1 MQEMWLWFLGQED
14 SLEEGMATHSSI
26 LAWRITLTE
35 EPVGLQSIE
44 LCRVRF
50 GWSNWGH
57 MHSCSY
63 SLFLL
68 LHRITVTFGA
78 AMWLTKRFPFPA
90 SLEARFAC
98 VYGIVN
104 VSPSVVENIKMCKK
118 SWDDEER
125 NTFWEK
131 HLSFFWLLSFFRPWV
146 SQSRS
151 VMSDSLWSHA
161 LYTPWNSLGQNT
173 GVGSLSLLQGIFPA
187 QELNPGLP
195 NCRQVLYQLS
205 HQGMI
210 L

>member
-57 MHSCSY
+57 MHSGSY

-98 VYGIVN
+98 VDGIVN
-104 VSPSVVENIKMCKK
+104 VSPSVVENIKMCKTK
-118 SWDDEER
+118 LRW
-125 NTFWEK
+125 WGEK
-131 HLSFFWLLSFFRPWV
+131 HFLRKAFIILLTSF
-146 SQSRS
+146 
-151 VMSDSLWSHA
+151 
-161 LYTPWNSLGQNT
+161 
-173 GVGSLSLLQGIFPA
+173 LLQA
-187 QELNPGLP
+187 
-195 NCRQVLYQLS
+195 LS
-205 HQGMI
+205 EPKSFSHVWLFVIPCPIHSMEFSRPEYWSG
-210 L
+210 